1 MFSHFFIDRPIFSCV
16 VCLVITLLGLVSIP
30 NLAIEQF
37 PDIVPPTIAV
47 SATFPGASA
56 EDVANTVAIPL
67 EQQLNGVDDMI
78 YIETQ
83 CTSDGTMSITVTFA
97 VGTDPNIASVLVQN
111 RVKAAEP
118 LLPDEVRRF
127 GVRVDKRAA
136 NFVCF
141 LSLFEKVDNG
151 KSIPNGKTGI
161 ARTIEKLKNADANAN
176 TNPNVNEDNVKKI
189 IEEDSLLA
197 KSGGQKSG
205 PYLANY
211 ASLYIKDRLA
221 RVKDVG
227 EVRTFDNRDF
237 SMRVW
242 LNEDAMAAR
251 GVSVQDIHR
260 AIAEQNV
267 QVAAGRIGVS
277 PVPEGVQTNLAIV
290 TLGRLKDVTEF
301 ENIIIRVDERGSVL
315 RLKDIAKIELGAANY
330 TMESRYNGK
339 MSTGMAIA
347 PRSGANAIEVAGN
360 VIKEIESLKDS
371 LARSGLECEVT
382 FNATDFISATVEEFW
397 ETLLLCVFFVV
408 FTVYMFLQDWR
419 AALIPT
425 LTIPVSIIG
434 TFFLMQLFQFSINTM
449 TLFGMIL
456 VIGIV
461 VDDAIVVVEN
471 TQRIID
477 EEHLDGVS
485 AAKKSMIQV
494 IGPVIATVLV
504 MMAVFVPTAMM
515 QGIVGKLYKQF
526 ALTIAGAIGISGICG
541 VTLAPAL
548 CAILLRPSVPK
559 SKRWIHFK
567 IFNFFFDG
575 FREIYLKTVKFFIS
589 IAPLMLI
596 LWFALVFVL
605 VYIITSLPSGFLPNE
620 DQGAIFLETK
630 LPEGA
635 SQERTRNALTLVEKI
650 IDKQKTITRDE
661 KGKIETGGIKGA
673 MLINGFSFF
682 SGAGSNLGMGI
693 LRLEEWKYRK
703 DKALKPEAIIAR
715 LKKDL
720 EHAVPEA
727 AFTMTTPPP
736 IMGLGMA
743 SGAAYVLLDERDV
756 GANTLSMVADDV
768 KLKMQE
774 EKNSDGSPLFVHVM
788 VPFNP
793 RSPRL
798 YLDIDRDKVKR
809 MGVDFTEV
817 FAALASTLGTAYVND
832 FNVFGR
838 TYRVNVQA
846 SGEYRD
852 NVNDVYSMK
861 VRNNVGTMVPMSSF
875 VTLRE
880 ISGPQLLTRYNLFPS
895 VAITGMI
902 HPLHTASEGITK
914 LENYELPDG
923 FSYAW
928 TGISYQ
934 EKKAGGQG
942 ATFFAIS
949 ILFAFLILSAQY
961 ESWSSPLIIMMAV
974 PLGIAGSITAVFL
987 FGIFG
992 GSLLEVNLYTQVGL
1006 FMMIGLSA
1014 KNAIFIT
1021 EFAKHRRV
1029 HENMSLVQ
1037 SAYEAGRLR
1046 IRPIFMTSFAFILG
1060 VTPLV
1065 LANGAGA
1072 VSRNAIG
1079 NCVFGGLLMETMV
1092 GVYVTPVLFV
1102 LIQGL
1107 AEICNKRI
1115 RAILSV
1121 KQHHAEDSHK
1131 PNSPDEKLNF
1141 IDD

>member
-1 MFSHFFIDRPIFSCV
+1 M
-16 VCLVITLLGLVSIP
+16 VITLLGLVSIP

-37 PDIVPPTIAV
+37 PDIIPPTIAV
-47 SATFPGASA
+47 NATFPGASA
-56 EDVANTVAIPL
+56 EDVANTVAIPI

-78 YIETQ
+78 YMETQ

-118 LLPDEVRRF
+118 QLPDEVRRL
-127 GVRVDKRAA
+127 GIRVDKRAA

-141 LSLFEKVDNG
+141 MSLFEKVQ
-151 KSIPNGKTGI
+151 
-161 ARTIEKLKNADANAN
+161 N
-176 TNPNVNEDNVKKI
+176 TNPNPNGKKGVAGALETLKNNSASAKSDSNAELDDGKNI
-189 IEEDSLLA
+189 IEEGSLLA
-197 KSGGQKSG
+197 QSGGTKSG

-211 ASLYIKDRLA
+211 ASLYLKDRLA

-227 EVRTFDNRDF
+227 EVRMFDNRDF
-237 SMRVW
+237 SMRIW
-242 LNEDAMAAR
+242 LNEFVMTAR
-251 GVSVQDIHR
+251 RVSVQDIHR
-260 AIAEQNV
+260 ALAEQNV
-267 QVAAGRIGVS
+267 QVAAGRIGLS
-277 PVPEGVQTNLAIV
+277 PVPEGIATNLSII

-301 ENIIIRVDERGSVL
+301 ENIIIRVDERGAIL
-315 RLKDIAKIELGAANY
+315 RLKDVARIELGAANY

-347 PRSGANAIEVAGN
+347 PRSGANAIAVANN
-360 VIKEIESLKDS
+360 VINEINSLKESLD
-371 LARSGLECEVT
+371 RSGLDCEIT

-397 ETLLLCVFFVV
+397 ETLILCVCFVV

-425 LTIPVSIIG
+425 LTIPVSIVG
-434 TFFLMQLFQFSINTM
+434 TFFLMVMFNFSINTM

-477 EEHLDGVS
+477 EEHLDGVT

-494 IGPVIATVLV
+494 IGPVVATVLV

-559 SKRWIHFK
+559 EKRLIHFRL
-567 IFNFFFDG
+567 FNYVFDG
-575 FREIYLKTVKFFIS
+575 FRTFYLATVKFFIS

-596 LWFALVFVL
+596 LWFTLVFVL
-605 VYIITSLPSGFLPNE
+605 IFIMRSLPSGFLPNE

-635 SQERTRNALTLVEKI
+635 SQERTRKALVLVEKM
-650 IDKQKTITRDE
+650 IDKQKGITRDE
-661 KGKIETGGIKGA
+661 RGNIVAGGIKGA
-673 MLINGFSFF
+673 MIINGFSFF
-682 SGAGSNLGMGI
+682 SGAGSNHGMAI
-693 LRLEEWKYRK
+693 LRLEQWKDRK
-703 DKALKPEAIIAR
+703 DQALKPAEIIKR
-715 LKKDL
+715 LQRDL

-727 AFTMTTPPP
+727 AFVLTTPPP

-743 SGAAYVLLDERDV
+743 SGVAYVLLDERDV
-756 GANTLSMVADDV
+756 GANTLSMVADDI
-768 KLKMQE
+768 KTRMDSEISNNGDK
-774 EKNSDGSPLFVHVM
+774 LFVHTM

-798 YLDIDRDKVKR
+798 YLDIDRDKAKR
-809 MGVDFTEV
+809 MGIELTEIFTT
-817 FAALASTLGTAYVND
+817 LASTLGTAYIND

-846 SGEYRD
+846 EGQYRD
-852 NVNDVYSMK
+852 NVNDIYSLK
-861 VRNNVGTMVPMSSF
+861 VRNNMGTMVPLSSF
-875 VTLRE
+875 VTMRE

-895 VAITGMI
+895 VSITGMI
-902 HPLHTASEGITK
+902 HPLHSTSEGITK
-914 LENYELPDG
+914 MENYELPDG
-923 FSYAW
+923 FSSAW
-928 TGISYQ
+928 TGITYQ
-934 EKKAGGQG
+934 EKAAGGE
-942 ATFFAIS
+942 AVLFFGVS

-974 PLGIAGSITAVFL
+974 PLGIAGSVTAVFF

-992 GSLLEVNLYTQVGL
+992 GSLLEINLYTQIGL
-1006 FMMIGLSA
+1006 LMMIGLSA

-1029 HENMSLVQ
+1029 HENMPLAQ
-1037 SAYEAGRLR
+1037 AAYEAGKLR

-1107 AEICNKRI
+1107 AEMCNKRI
-1115 RAILSV
+1115 KGVLFGYG
-1121 KQHHAEDSHK
+1121 
-1131 PNSPDEKLNF
+1131 NSNLNPGN
-1141 IDD
+1141 ISITP

>member
-16 VCLVITLLGLVSIP
+16 VCLVITLLGLISIP

-37 PDIVPPTIAV
+37 PDIVPPTV
-47 SATFPGASA
+47 SVNATFPGASA

-67 EQQLNGVDDMI
+67 EQELNGVDDMI
-78 YIETQ
+78 YMETQ
-83 CTSDGTMSITVTFA
+83 CTSDGTMSIAISFE

-118 LLPDEVRRF
+118 RLPEEVRRF
-127 GVRVDKRAA
+127 GVRVDKRSS

-141 LSLFEKVDNG
+141 LSLFEKVEDGGAASNL
-151 KSIPNGKTGI
+151 NQKTGM
-161 ARTIEKLKNADANAN
+161 AGALEKLKNNSKNTDGANNAN
-176 TNPNVNEDNVKKI
+176 NVTSADDGKNI

-197 KSGGQKSG
+197 RSGGTKSG

-227 EVRTFDNRDF
+227 EVRMFDNREF

-242 LNEDAMAAR
+242 LDENTMAAR
-251 GVSVQDIHR
+251 GVSVQDIQA

-267 QVAAGRIGVS
+267 QVSAGRIGVS
-277 PVPEGVQTNLAIV
+277 PVPGGVKTSLAII

-301 ENIIIRVDERGSVL
+301 ENIVIRVDERNAIL
-315 RLKDIAKIELGAANY
+315 RLKDVARVELGAANY
-330 TMESRYNGK
+330 TMESHYNGK
-339 MSTGMAIA
+339 MSTGMAIS
-347 PRSGANAIEVAGN
+347 PRSGANAIKVAEN
-360 VIKEIESLKDS
+360 VIKEIDSLKDS
-371 LARSGLECEVT
+371 LDRSGLMCEVT
-382 FNATDFISATVEEFW
+382 FNATDFISATVAEFW
-397 ETLLLCVFFVV
+397 ETLILCVFFVV

-425 LTIPVSIIG
+425 LTIPVSIVG
-434 TFFLMQLFQFSINTM
+434 TFFLLVMFGFSINTM
-449 TLFGMIL
+449 SLFGMIL

-477 EEHLDGVS
+477 EEHLDGVA

-494 IGPVIATVLV
+494 IGPVVATVLV

-541 VTLAPAL
+541 LTLAPAL

-559 SKRWIHFK
+559 AKRLPHFRL
-567 IFNFFFDG
+567 FNYFFDG
-575 FREIYLKTVKFFIS
+575 FRSFYLTTVKSFIS
-589 IAPLMLI
+589 VAPMLLI
-596 LWFALVFVL
+596 LWFALVGVL
-605 VYIITSLPSGFLPNE
+605 IFIVYTLPSGFLPNE

-635 SQERTRNALTLVEKI
+635 SQERTRAALRLVEKM
-650 IDKQKTITRDE
+650 IDKQKERTKND
-661 KGKIETGGIKGA
+661 KGEIVTGGVQSA

-682 SGAGSNLGMGI
+682 SGAGSNHGMAI
-693 LRLEEWKYRK
+693 IRLDQWKDRK
-703 DKALKPEAIIAR
+703 NKSLKPEAIINR
-715 LKKDL
+715 LRTDL
-720 EHAVPEA
+720 EHAIPEA
-727 AFTMTTPPP
+727 AFMLATPPP

-743 SGAAYVLLDERDV
+743 SGVAFVLQDERDV
-756 GANTLSMVADDV
+756 GPNTLAAVAEDV
-768 KLKMQE
+768 KLRMDN
-774 EKNSDGSPLFVHVM
+774 EKADNGDPLFVHTM
-788 VPFNP
+788 MPFNP

-798 YLDIDRDKVKR
+798 YLDIDRDKVKQ
-809 MGVDFTEV
+809 MGVSLSEV
-817 FAALASTLGTAYVND
+817 FLALASTLGTAYVND
-832 FNVFGR
+832 FNVFSR

-846 SGEYRD
+846 EGEYRD
-852 NVNDVYSMK
+852 NINDVFTIK
-861 VRNNVGTMVPMSSF
+861 VRNNKGTMVPLSSF

-880 ISGPQLLTRYNLFPS
+880 VSGPQLLTRYNLFPS
-895 VAITGMI
+895 VSFTGMI
-902 HPLHTASEGITK
+902 HPLHSTSEGIQRV
-914 LENYELPDG
+914 ENYDFPDG
-923 FSYAW
+923 FSSAW
-928 TGISYQ
+928 TGITFQ
-934 EKKAGGQG
+934 EKRAGSQG
-942 ATFFAIS
+942 AIFFAIS

-974 PLGIAGSITAVFL
+974 PLGIAGSVTAVFL
-987 FGIFG
+987 FGMFG
-992 GSLLEVNLYTQVGL
+992 GSLLEINLYTQLGFL
-1006 FMMIGLSA
+1006 MMVGLSA

-1029 HENMSLVQ
+1029 HENMSLAQ

-1115 RAILSV
+1115 RKALAARDHAI
-1121 KQHHAEDSHK
+1121 KHE
-1131 PNSPDEKLNF
+1131 N
-1141 IDD
+1141 

>member
-16 VCLVITLLGLVSIP
+16 VCLVITLLGVVSIP

-37 PDIVPPTIAV
+37 PDITPPTIAV
-47 SATFPGASA
+47 NATFPGASA

-78 YIETQ
+78 YMETQ
-83 CTSDGTMSITVTFA
+83 CTSDGTMSITISFA
-97 VGTDPNIASVLVQN
+97 VGTNPDIASVLVQN

-118 LLPDEVRRF
+118 MLPDEVRRL
-127 GVRVDKRAA
+127 GVRVDKRAT

-141 LSLFEKVDNG
+141 MSLFEKEQEQQTQ
-151 KSIPNGKTGI
+151 KGI
-161 ARTIEKLKNADANAN
+161 ANTIEKLKSGANVTENNQAD
-176 TNPNVNEDNVKKI
+176 EI
-189 IEEDSLLA
+189 ISEGSLLA
-197 KSGGQKSG
+197 NSGGTKSG

-242 LNEDAMAAR
+242 LNEEIMAAR
-251 GVSVQDIHR
+251 KVSVADVHS
-260 AIAEQNV
+260 AIAAQNV

-277 PVPEGVQTNLAIV
+277 PVPKGTQTSLAIV

-301 ENIIIRVDERGSVL
+301 ENIIIRVDQENKSIL
-315 RLKDIAKIELGAANY
+315 RLKDIARIELGAANY

-339 MSTGMAIA
+339 MSTGIAIS
-347 PRSGANAIEVAGN
+347 PRSGANAIEVARN
-360 VIKEIESLKDS
+360 VIKELDSMKDS
-371 LARSGLECEVT
+371 LTRSGLECEIT
-382 FNATDFISATVEEFW
+382 FNATDFISATVDEFK
-397 ETLLLCVFFVV
+397 ETLILCVVFVV

-425 LTIPVSIIG
+425 LTIPVSIVG
-434 TFFLMQLFQFSINTM
+434 TFFLMNMFQFSINTM

-471 TQRIID
+471 TQRLID
-477 EEHLDGVS
+477 EEHIDGVT

-494 IGPVIATVLV
+494 IGPVVATVLV

-541 VTLAPAL
+541 LTLAPAL

-559 SKRWIHFK
+559 EKRLPHFRL
-567 IFNFFFDG
+567 FNFFFDG
-575 FREIYLKTVKFFIS
+575 FRVFYLATVKLFIS
-589 IAPLMLI
+589 VAPLMLI
-596 LWFALVFVL
+596 LWFALVFIL
-605 VYIITSLPSGFLPNE
+605 ITIMGKMPSGFLPNE
-620 DQGAIFLETK
+620 DQGVIFLETK

-635 SQERTRNALTLVEKI
+635 SQERTREALVLVEKMI
-650 IDKQKTITRDE
+650 ERQKILAKDE
-661 KGKIETGGIKGA
+661 KGNITSGGIRSA
-673 MLINGFSFF
+673 MILNGFSFF
-682 SGAGSNLGMGI
+682 SGSGSNHGMSI
-693 LRLEEWKYRK
+693 LRLDEWKNRK
-703 DKALKPEAIIAR
+703 NVGLKPAAIMDR

-720 EHAVPEA
+720 EYAVPEA
-727 AFTMTTPPP
+727 AFMLATPAPVP
-736 IMGLGMA
+736 GLGMA
-743 SGAAYVLLDERDV
+743 TGVAYVLLDERDV
-756 GANTLSMVADDV
+756 GANTLVSVAEDIKDQMG
-768 KLKMQE
+768 KMRAS
-774 EKNSDGSPLFVHVM
+774 NNDPLFVHTM
-788 VPFNP
+788 LPFNP

-798 YLDIDRDKVKR
+798 YLDIDRDKAIR
-809 MGVDFTEV
+809 MDVSLTEI
-817 FAALASTLGTAYVND
+817 FSTLASTLGTAYIND
-832 FNVFGR
+832 FNIFGR
-838 TYRVNVQA
+838 TYRVNMQA
-846 SGEYRD
+846 EGEYRD
-852 NVNDVYSMK
+852 NINDIFTIK
-861 VRNNVGTMVPMSSF
+861 VRNKSGTMVPLSSF
-875 VTLRE
+875 VTLHE
-880 ISGPQLLTRYNLFPS
+880 VSGPQLLTRYNLFPS
-895 VAITGMI
+895 VALTGVV
-902 HPLHTASEGITK
+902 HPLHSTSEGITAMEE
-914 LENYELPDG
+914 LQLPDG
-923 FSYAW
+923 FSAAW
-928 TGISYQ
+928 TGVTLQ
-934 EKKAGGQG
+934 EKQAGGQ
-942 ATFFAIS
+942 AVIFFAVS
-949 ILFAFLILSAQY
+949 IMFAFLILAAQY
-961 ESWSSPLIIMMAV
+961 ESWSAPLIIMMAV
-974 PLGIAGSITAVFL
+974 PLGIAGSVTAVFL
-987 FGIFG
+987 FGMFG
-992 GSLLEVNLYTQVGL
+992 GSLLEINLYTQIGL
-1006 FMMIGLSA
+1006 LMMIGLSA

-1115 RAILSV
+1115 RTMLLSRRTS
-1121 KQHHAEDSHK
+1121 KSAAKITEYSD
-1131 PNSPDEKLNF
+1131 L
-1141 IDD
+1141 

>member
-37 PDIVPPTIAV
+37 PDITPPTIAV

-78 YIETQ
+78 YMETQ
-83 CTSDGTMSITVTFA
+83 CTSDGTMSITVSFA
-97 VGTDPNIASVLVQN
+97 VGTDPDIASVLVQN

-118 LLPDEVRRF
+118 LLPDEVRRL
-127 GVRVDKRAA
+127 GVRVDKRAT

-141 LSLFEKVDNG
+141 MSLFEK
-151 KSIPNGKTGI
+151 IPDRPTEKNNSKTGI
-161 ARTIEKLKNADANAN
+161 ANTLENLKNNSKATDNNVADNNVTDSENPDDNAN
-176 TNPNVNEDNVKKI
+176 KEI
-189 IEEDSLLA
+189 ISEGSLLA
-197 KSGGQKSG
+197 RSGGTKSG

-242 LNEDAMAAR
+242 LNEDIMAAR
-251 GVSVQDIHR
+251 KISVVDIQS
-260 AIAEQNV
+260 AIASQNV

-277 PVPEGVQTNLAIV
+277 PVPEGVQTSLAIV

-301 ENIIIRVDERGSVL
+301 ENIILRVDEESGGIL
-315 RLKDIAKIELGAANY
+315 RLKDVARIELGAANY

-347 PRSGANAIEVAGN
+347 PRSGANAIQVASN
-360 VIKEIESLKDS
+360 VIKELDSMKDS
-371 LARSGLECEVT
+371 LARSGLECEIT
-382 FNATDFISATVEEFW
+382 FNATDFISATVDEFK
-397 ETLLLCVFFVV
+397 ETLILCVLFVV

-434 TFFLMQLFQFSINTM
+434 TFFLMNMFQFSINTM

-477 EEHLDGVS
+477 EEHLDGVA

-494 IGPVIATVLV
+494 IGPVVATVLV

-559 SKRWIHFK
+559 EHRLPHFRL
-567 IFNFFFDG
+567 FNFFFDG
-575 FREIYLKTVKFFIS
+575 FRSMYLATVKFFIS

-596 LWFALVFVL
+596 FWFALVFIL
-605 VYIITSLPSGFLPNE
+605 VTIMGKMPSGFLPNE
-620 DQGAIFLETK
+620 DQGVIFLETK

-635 SQERTRNALTLVEKI
+635 SQERTRKALTLVEKM
-650 IDKQKTITRDE
+650 IDRQKEVRRDE
-661 KGKIETGGIKGA
+661 KGNVISGGIRGA

-682 SGAGSNLGMGI
+682 SGAGSNHGMAI
-693 LRLEEWKYRK
+693 LRLEQWKDRK
-703 DKALKPEAIIAR
+703 NRALKPEAIIDR

-720 EHAVPEA
+720 EYAVPEA
-727 AFTMTTPPP
+727 AFMLTTPPP
-736 IMGLGMA
+736 IMGMGM
-743 SGAAYVLLDERDV
+743 STGVSYVLLDERDV
-756 GANTLSMVADDV
+756 GANTLAMVAEDIKDQMD
-768 KLKMQE
+768 KM
-774 EKNSDGSPLFVHVM
+774 KASNGDSIFVHKM
-788 VPFNP
+788 LPFNP

-798 YLDIDRDKVKR
+798 YLDIDRDKAMR
-809 MGVDFTEV
+809 MGVNLTEI
-817 FAALASTLGTAYVND
+817 FAALASTLGTAYIND

-846 SGEYRD
+846 EGEYRD
-852 NVNDVYSMK
+852 NVNDVYTIK
-861 VRNNVGTMVPMSSF
+861 VRNKSGTMVPLSSF

-880 ISGPQLLTRYNLFPS
+880 VSGPQLLTRYNLFPS
-895 VAITGMI
+895 VSLTGI
-902 HPLHTASEGITK
+902 VHPLHSTSEGIAVMEE
-914 LENYELPDG
+914 LQLPDG
-923 FSYAW
+923 FSSAW
-928 TGISYQ
+928 TGVTFQ
-934 EKKAGGQG
+934 EKQAGGQ
-942 ATFFAIS
+942 AVIFFAIS
-949 ILFAFLILSAQY
+949 ILFAFLILAAQY

-974 PLGIAGSITAVFL
+974 PLGIAGSVTAVFL
-987 FGIFG
+987 FGMFG
-992 GSLLEVNLYTQVGL
+992 GSLLEINLYTQIGL
-1006 FMMIGLSA
+1006 LMMIGLSA

-1029 HENMSLVQ
+1029 HENMPLVKA
-1037 SAYEAGRLR
+1037 AYEAGRLR

-1107 AEICNKRI
+1107 AEICNKYV
-1115 RAILSV
+1115 RAILRV
-1121 KQHHAEDSHK
+1121 ENKQK
-1131 PNSPDEKLNF
+1131 N
-1141 IDD
+1141 

>member
-30 NLAIEQF
+30 TLAIEQF

-47 SATFPGASA
+47 NATFPGASA
-56 EDVANTVAIPL
+56 EDVAKTVAIPL
-67 EQQLNGVDDMI
+67 EQQLNGVDNMI

-83 CTSDGTMSITVTFA
+83 CTSDGTMSITVTFE
-97 VGTDPNIASVLVQN
+97 VGTDPDIASVMVQN

-118 LLPDEVRRF
+118 LLPEEVKRF
-127 GVRVDKRAA
+127 GVRVDKRAT

-141 LSLFEKVDNG
+141 MSLFEKDQNPEDTI
-151 KSIPNGKTGI
+151 KSGNDKKGI
-161 ARTIEKLKNADANAN
+161 AGALDKLKNNSANAAAESAD
-176 TNPNVNEDNVKKI
+176 TNDGSNI
-189 IEEDSLLA
+189 IDEDSLLA
-197 KSGGQKSG
+197 HSGGKKSG

-211 ASLYIKDRLA
+211 SSLYIKDRLA

-242 LNEDAMAAR
+242 LDENAMSAR
-251 GVSVQDIHR
+251 GVSASDIQR
-260 AIAEQNV
+260 AIESQNI
-267 QVAAGRIGVS
+267 QVAAGRIGLS
-277 PVPEGVQTNLAIV
+277 PVPEGVQTSLSII

-301 ENIIIRVDERGSVL
+301 ENIIIRVDERAAVL
-315 RLKDIAKIELGAANY
+315 RLKDVARVELGAANY

-339 MSTGMAIA
+339 MSTGMAVS

-360 VIKEIESLKDS
+360 VIKEINSMKDS
-371 LARSGLECEVT
+371 LDRSGLECEIT
-382 FNATDFISATVEEFW
+382 FNATDFISATVEEFR
-397 ETLLLCVFFVV
+397 ETIILCVLFVV
-408 FTVYMFLQDWR
+408 LTVYMFLQDWR

-425 LTIPVSIIG
+425 LTIPVSIVG
-434 TFFLMQLFQFSINTM
+434 TFFLMQLFHFSINTM

-471 TQRIID
+471 TQRLID
-477 EEHLDGVS
+477 EEHLDGVT

-494 IGPVIATVLV
+494 IGPVVATVLV

-541 VTLAPAL
+541 LTLAPSL

-559 SKRWIHFK
+559 EKRLPHFRL
-567 IFNFFFDG
+567 FNFFFDG
-575 FREIYLKTVKFFIS
+575 FRVFYLATVRFFIS
-589 IAPLMLI
+589 IAPFMLV
-596 LWFALVFVL
+596 LWFMLVFVL
-605 VYIITSLPSGFLPNE
+605 ITVMRMLPSGFLPNE
-620 DQGAIFLETK
+620 DQGVIFLEAK
-630 LPEGA
+630 LTEGA
-635 SQERTRNALTLVEKI
+635 SQERTRAALRLTEKA
-650 IDKQKTITRDE
+650 IDKQKELVKDE
-661 KGKIETGGIKGA
+661 KGNVISGGVKGA

-682 SGAGSNLGMGI
+682 SGAGSNHGMAI
-693 LRLEEWKYRK
+693 VRLDEWKNRK
-703 DKALKPEAIIAR
+703 NPGLKPEAIIAR
-715 LKKDL
+715 LRRDL

-736 IMGLGMA
+736 IMGLGM
-743 SGAAYVLLDERDV
+743 STGVSYVLLDERDV
-756 GANTLSMVADDV
+756 GANTLSLVGEDV
-768 KLKMQE
+768 KYWMEQQKANNND
-774 EKNSDGSPLFVHVM
+774 KLFVLTM
-788 VPFNP
+788 LPFNP

-798 YLDIDRDKVKR
+798 YLDIDREKAMR
-809 MGVDFTEV
+809 MQVDTLELFST
-817 FAALASTLGTAYVND
+817 LASTLGTAYIND

-846 SGEYRD
+846 EGEYRD
-852 NVNDVYSMK
+852 NVNDVYTMR
-861 VRNNVGTMVPMSSF
+861 VRNRNGTMVPLSSF
-875 VTLRE
+875 VTLHE

-895 VAITGMI
+895 VALTGI
-902 HPLHTASEGITK
+902 VHPLHSTSEGISK
-914 LENYELPDG
+914 LEGYQLPDG
-923 FSYAW
+923 FSSAW
-928 TGISYQ
+928 TGITFQ
-934 EKKAGGQG
+934 EKRAGGQ
-942 ATFFAIS
+942 AVVFFGIS
-949 ILFAFLILSAQY
+949 ILFAFLILAAQY

-974 PLGIAGSITAVFL
+974 PLGVAGSVVAVFL
-987 FGIFG
+987 FGKFG
-992 GSLLEVNLYTQVGL
+992 GSLLEINLYTQIGFL
-1006 FMMIGLSA
+1006 MMIGLSA

-1029 HENMSLVQ
+1029 HENMPLVQ
-1037 SAYEAGRLR
+1037 AAYEAGRLR

-1060 VTPLV
+1060 VLPLV
-1065 LANGAGA
+1065 MANGAGA

-1107 AEICNKRI
+1107 AERGNKHI
-1115 RAILSV
+1115 
-1121 KQHHAEDSHK
+1121 HAVLAQK
-1131 PNSPDEKLNF
+1131 
-1141 IDD
+1141 

>member
-16 VCLVITLLGLVSIP
+16 VCLVITLLGIVSIP

-37 PDIVPPTIAV
+37 PDITPPTIAV
-47 SATFPGASA
+47 NATFPGASA
-56 EDVANTVAIPL
+56 EDVVNTVAIPL

-78 YIETQ
+78 YMETQ
-83 CTSDGTMSITVTFA
+83 CTSDGTMSITVSFA
-97 VGTDPNIASVLVQN
+97 VGTNPDIASVLVQN

-118 LLPDEVRRF
+118 LLPDEVRRL
-127 GVRVDKRAA
+127 GVRVDKRAT

-141 LSLFEKVDNG
+141 MSLFEKVQDKPAKAG
-151 KSIPNGKTGI
+151 GI
-161 ARTIEKLKNADANAN
+161 ANAVEKIKNTADANSNNNADAGN
-176 TNPNVNEDNVKKI
+176 TNEEI
-189 IEEDSLLA
+189 ISEDSLLA
-197 KSGGQKSG
+197 RSGGTKSG

-242 LNEDAMAAR
+242 LNEDVMAAR
-251 GVSVQDIHR
+251 KVSVTDIQS
-260 AIAEQNV
+260 AIAAQNV

-277 PVPEGVQTNLAIV
+277 PVPKGVQTSLAIV

-301 ENIIIRVDERGSVL
+301 ENIIVRVDEESGGIL
-315 RLKDIAKIELGAANY
+315 RLKDVARIELGAANY

-347 PRSGANAIEVAGN
+347 PRSGANAIQVANN
-360 VIKEIESLKDS
+360 VIKELDSMKDS
-371 LARSGLECEVT
+371 LERSGLECEIT
-382 FNATDFISATVEEFW
+382 FNATDFISATVDEFK
-397 ETLLLCVFFVV
+397 ETLILCVLFVV
-408 FTVYMFLQDWR
+408 LTVYMFLQDWR

-425 LTIPVSIIG
+425 LTIPVSIVG
-434 TFFLMQLFQFSINTM
+434 TFFLMNMFQFSINTM

-477 EEHLDGVS
+477 EEHLDGVT

-494 IGPVIATVLV
+494 IGPVVATVLV

-559 SKRWIHFK
+559 EKRLPHFRL
-567 IFNFFFDG
+567 FNFFFDG
-575 FREIYLKTVKFFIS
+575 FRSIYLATVKFFIS
-589 IAPLMLI
+589 VAPLMLI
-596 LWFALVFVL
+596 FWFVL
-605 VYIITSLPSGFLPNE
+605 VFGLITIIGKMATGFLPNE
-620 DQGAIFLETK
+620 DQGVIFLETK

-635 SQERTRNALTLVEKI
+635 SQERTRQALVLVEKM
-650 IDKQKTITRDE
+650 IDRQKEIKKDE
-661 KGKIETGGIKGA
+661 RGNVVAGGIRGA

-682 SGAGSNLGMGI
+682 SGAGSNHGMAI
-693 LRLEEWKYRK
+693 LRLEQWKDRK
-703 DKALKPEAIIAR
+703 NRALKPDAIINR

-720 EHAVPEA
+720 EYAVPEA
-727 AFTMTTPPP
+727 EFMLATPPP
-736 IMGLGMA
+736 IMGLGM
-743 SGAAYVLLDERDV
+743 STGVSYVLLDERDV
-756 GANTLSMVADDV
+756 GANTLAMVAEDIKAQMGKVTANRD
-768 KLKMQE
+768 
-774 EKNSDGSPLFVHVM
+774 PLFVHTM
-788 VPFNP
+788 LPFNP

-798 YLDIDRDKVKR
+798 YLDIDRDKVIR
-809 MGVDFTEV
+809 MGVNLTEV
-817 FAALASTLGTAYVND
+817 FAALASTLGTAYIND

-838 TYRVNVQA
+838 TYRVNMQA
-846 SGEYRD
+846 EGEYRD
-852 NVNDVYSMK
+852 NVNDVYTIK
-861 VRNNVGTMVPMSSF
+861 VRNKYGTMVPLSSF

-895 VAITGMI
+895 VALTGI
-902 HPLHTASEGITK
+902 VHPLHSTSEGIK
-914 LENYELPDG
+914 VMEELPLPDG

-928 TGISYQ
+928 TGVTFQ
-934 EKKAGGQG
+934 EKQAGTQ
-942 ATFFAIS
+942 AVIFFAVS
-949 ILFAFLILSAQY
+949 IIFAFLILAAQY

-987 FGIFG
+987 FGLSG
-992 GSLLEVNLYTQVGL
+992 GSLPEINLYTQIGL
-1006 FMMIGLSA
+1006 LMMIGLSA

-1029 HENMSLVQ
+1029 HENMPLVQ
-1037 SAYEAGRLR
+1037 AAYEAGRLR

-1115 RAILSV
+1115 RAALT
-1121 KQHHAEDSHK
+1121 HK
-1131 PNSPDEKLNF
+1131 PRH
-1141 IDD
+1141 

>member
-16 VCLVITLLGLVSIP
+16 VCLVITLLGIVSIP

-37 PDIVPPTIAV
+37 PDITPPTIAV
-47 SATFPGASA
+47 NATFPGASA

-78 YIETQ
+78 YMETQ
-83 CTSDGTMSITVTFA
+83 CTSDGTMSITISFA
-97 VGTDPNIASVLVQN
+97 VGTNPDIASVLVQN

-118 LLPDEVRRF
+118 LLPDEVRRL
-127 GVRVDKRAA
+127 GVRVDKRAT

-141 LSLFEKVDNG
+141 MSLFEKVKKQPEKNIA
-151 KSIPNGKTGI
+151 SKTGI
-161 ARTIEKLKNADANAN
+161 ANALAKLKSGTADATSNNLSENKNAE
-176 TNPNVNEDNVKKI
+176 NEGQEI
-189 IEEDSLLA
+189 ISEGSLLA
-197 KSGGQKSG
+197 QSGGTKSG

-242 LNEDAMAAR
+242 LDENVMAAR
-251 GVSVQDIHR
+251 KVSVIDIQS
-260 AIAEQNV
+260 AIAAQNV

-277 PVPEGVQTNLAIV
+277 PIPEGVQTSLAIV

-301 ENIIIRVDERGSVL
+301 ENIIIRQDENGGLL
-315 RLKDIAKIELGAANY
+315 RLKDVARIELGAANY

-347 PRSGANAIEVAGN
+347 PRSGANAIEVAKN
-360 VIKEIESLKDS
+360 VIKELDSMKDS
-371 LARSGLECEVT
+371 LARSGLECEIT
-382 FNATDFISATVEEFW
+382 FNATDFISATVDEFK
-397 ETLLLCVFFVV
+397 ETLILCVFFVV
-408 FTVYMFLQDWR
+408 LTVYMFLQDWR

-425 LTIPVSIIG
+425 LTIPVSIVG
-434 TFFLMQLFQFSINTM
+434 TFFLMNLFQFSINTM

-477 EEHLDGVS
+477 EEHLDGVA

-494 IGPVIATVLV
+494 IGPVVATVLV

-559 SKRWIHFK
+559 EKRLPHFRL
-567 IFNFFFDG
+567 FNFFFDG
-575 FREIYLKTVKFFIS
+575 FRGIYLATVRFFIR

-596 LWFALVFVL
+596 LWFLL
-605 VYIITSLPSGFLPNE
+605 VYLLITIMGKMPSGFLPNE
-620 DQGAIFLETK
+620 DQGVIFLETK

-635 SQERTRNALTLVEKI
+635 SQERTRKALTLVEKM
-650 IDKQKTITRDE
+650 IDRQKEIKRDD
-661 KGKIETGGIKGA
+661 KGKIISGGIKGA

-682 SGAGSNLGMGI
+682 SGAGSNHGMAI
-693 LRLEEWKYRK
+693 LRLEQWKDRK
-703 DKALKPEAIIAR
+703 DRGLKPSAIIDR

-720 EHAVPEA
+720 EFSVPEA
-727 AFTMTTPPP
+727 EFMLTTPPP
-736 IMGLGMA
+736 IMGLGM
-743 SGAAYVLLDERDV
+743 STGVSFVLLDERDV
-756 GANTLSMVADDV
+756 GANTLVTVAEDIREQMR
-768 KLKMQE
+768 KMQAS
-774 EKNSDGSPLFVHVM
+774 NNDPLFVHTM
-788 VPFNP
+788 LPFNP

-798 YLDIDRDKVKR
+798 YLDIDRDKVMR
-809 MGVDFTEV
+809 LGVNLTEV
-817 FAALASTLGTAYVND
+817 FAALASTLGTAYIND

-846 SGEYRD
+846 EGKYRD
-852 NVNDVYSMK
+852 NINDVYTIK
-861 VRNNVGTMVPMSSF
+861 VRNKYGTMVPLSSF

-895 VAITGMI
+895 AALTGI
-902 HPLHTASEGITK
+902 VHPLHSTSEGITAMEK
-914 LENYELPDG
+914 LQLPDG
-923 FSYAW
+923 FSSAW
-928 TGISYQ
+928 TGVTFQ
-934 EKKAGGQG
+934 EKQAGGQ
-942 ATFFAIS
+942 AVIFFAVS
-949 ILFAFLILSAQY
+949 IMFAFLILAAQY

-974 PLGIAGSITAVFL
+974 PLGIAGSVTAVFL
-987 FGIFG
+987 FGLFG
-992 GSLLEVNLYTQVGL
+992 GSLLEINLYTQIGL
-1006 FMMIGLSA
+1006 LMMIGLSA

-1107 AEICNKRI
+1107 AEHCNKYI
-1115 RAILSV
+1115 RAALA
-1121 KQHHAEDSHK
+1121 QK
-1131 PNSPDEKLNF
+1131 PKVLTNNNNCSARTT
-1141 IDD
+1141 I